1 MIEKNIKK
9 YIDSL
14 QKDIAVENLKLSSR
28 NIALIATFA
37 ALYYVLSLI
46 TPYIP
51 AIGISEMKIRL
62 EALMASV
69 FGLILGPF
77 LGALAALLGVFVTWV
92 LPPVGMSPFDAP
104 FLLSP
109 PINAMI
115 VGSIFYRKW
124 KLAFSLLSLLI
135 IAFPLLPPSQP
146 LAQYYYVTVAV
157 VWDKIIALLLI
168 LPIVKFSQRLSSP
181 KRFPLLIFLI
191 SFIGNQADNM
201 WGADVFAVPYVYG
214 GIFGILDINVVR
226 FLFTVSPFIYPAIR
240 IIQAFFAMIIGVPLI
255 KRLKDTGWI
264 WGEKSIVEF

>member
-1 MIEKNIKK
+1 
-9 YIDSL
+9 L

-124 KLAFSLLSLLI
+124 KLAFSLLSFTYHSLSTFASFSAPSTVLLCNSSSRLGI
-135 IAFPLLPPSQP
+135 
-146 LAQYYYVTVAV
+146 
-157 VWDKIIALLLI
+157 KLLL
-168 LPIVKFSQRLSSP
+168 FYSS
-181 KRFPLLIFLI
+181 F
-191 SFIGNQADNM
+191 Q
-201 WGADVFAVPYVYG
+201 
-214 GIFGILDINVVR
+214 
-226 FLFTVSPFIYPAIR
+226 
-240 IIQAFFAMIIGVPLI
+240 
-255 KRLKDTGWI
+255 
-264 WGEKSIVEF
+264 

>member
-1 MIEKNIKK
+1 
-9 YIDSL
+9 
-14 QKDIAVENLKLSSR
+14 LKLSSK

-46 TPYIP
+46 SPYIP
-51 AIGISEMKIRL
+51 AIGIPEMKIRL

-69 FGLILGPF
+69 FGLIIGPY
-77 LGALAALLGVFVTWV
+77 LGALAAFLGALVTWIS
-92 LPPVGMSPFDAP
+92 PPVGMSPFDAP

-109 PINAMI
+109 PINAMV
-115 VGSIFYRKW
+115 VGSIFYKKW
-124 KLAFSLLSLLI
+124 KLAFSLFGLLI
-135 IAFPLLPPSQP
+135 IAFLFLPLSQP
-146 LAQYYYVTVAV
+146 LIEYYYVVAAV

-168 LPIVKFSQRLSSP
+168 LPIIKFNQKFSNP

-201 WGADVFAVPYVYG
+201 WGADIFAIPYVYE
-214 GIFGILDINVVR
+214 GIFGILDVNTVR
-226 FLFTVSPFIYPAIR
+226 FLFIVSPFIYPAIR

-264 WGEKSIVEF
+264 WEEKPIVEF